1 MPEWKKVKRKE
12 YYKSTRNED
21 RGFLNILEKMTNIE
35 IRPRS
40 STIQVI
46 KVPEEENQS
55 KRTRQ
60 ILRTIIQEKLL
71 LKRFETTYWK
81 NLPRS

>member
-55 KRTRQ
+55 KEQ
-60 ILRTIIQEKLL
+60 ILKTINHEHL
-71 LKRFETTYWK
+71 LKIF
-81 NLPRS
+81 

>member
-1 MPEWKKVKRKE
+1 MKTEV
-12 YYKSTRNED
+12 
-21 RGFLNILEKMTNIE
+21 FLNILEKMTNIE

-55 KRTRQ
+55 KEQ
-60 ILRTIIQEKLL
+60 ILKTINHEHL
-71 LKRFETTYWK
+71 LKIF
-81 NLPRS
+81 